1 MRLIKRL
8 FELAVFLFFISLFMM
23 NKDVSLDFHY
33 FGLKE
38 PIKLAFWELVTISVS
53 IGIIVA
59 AVGDFLSQL
68 KWLAE
73 RRKLNKQAREH
84 QQVVDGLNARIEELE
99 ADNDRMRNELE
110 LRPPG
115 IDSMLAGSGTEEL
128 SQTSEE
134 TSEQGQVFS
143 EQPEKDKGIDRE
155 PFKDES
161 SFGSLASADD
171 YRPQPTSSES
181 DIFDQSVERI
191 EKGAEDLEHSEDKEK
206 KDKWP

>member
-23 NKDVSLDFHY
+23 NKDVSLDFNY
-33 FGLKE
+33 FGLKQ

-73 RRKLNKQAREH
+73 RRRLNKQAREH

-110 LRPPG
+110 VRPPG
-115 IDSMLAGSGTEEL
+115 MDSMLAGSGTEQL
-128 SQTSEE
+128 SQPLEDI
-134 TSEQGQVFS
+134 QDMGQAFS
-143 EQPEKDKGIDRE
+143 EQPEEDKEIDQK

-161 SFGSLASADD
+161 SFGSLASVDD
-171 YRPQPTSSES
+171 YQPSSGET
-181 DIFDQSVERI
+181 DIFGQSI
-191 EKGAEDLEHSEDKEK
+191 ESSAKETEEQEHPEEKEK
-206 KDKWP
+206 KDKWS

>member
-23 NKDVSLDFHY
+23 NKDVVIDFNY
-33 FGLKE
+33 FGLKQ
-38 PIKLAFWELVTISVS
+38 PVKLAFWELVTISAS

-59 AVGDFLSQL
+59 AIGDFLSQI

-73 RRKLNKQAREH
+73 RRRLQKQANEH

-99 ADNDRMRNELE
+99 ADNDRLKNELE

-115 IDSMLAGSGTEEL
+115 IDSMLAGAGTEQFTPDLEGTPEQK
-128 SQTSEE
+128 QTFLDSAEE
-134 TSEQGQVFS
+134 ATEM
-143 EQPEKDKGIDRE
+143 KRE

-161 SFGSLASADD
+161 SFGSLASVDD
-171 YRPQPTSSES
+171 YHLQSATEEFQG
-181 DIFDQSVERI
+181 FDQSVESS
-191 EKGAEDLEHSEDKEK
+191 EKNAEVIKHPEDKEK
-206 KDKWP
+206 KDK

>member
-33 FGLKE
+33 FGLKQ

-73 RRKLNKQAREH
+73 RRRLNKQAREH

-99 ADNDRMRNELE
+99 ADNNRMRNELE

-115 IDSMLAGSGTEEL
+115 IDSMLAESGTEQLAQPLDYEPDK
-128 SQTSEE
+128 
-134 TSEQGQVFS
+134 GQALS
-143 EQPEKDKGIDRE
+143 EQPEKDKDINRE

-171 YRPQPTSSES
+171 YQLQSPSRES
-181 DIFDQSVERI
+181 DVFNESVKSSAKDT
-191 EKGAEDLEHSEDKEK
+191 EKLEHPEEKEK
-206 KDKWP
+206 KDKWS

>member
-23 NKDVSLDFHY
+23 NKDVVIDFNY
-33 FGLKE
+33 FGLKQ

-59 AVGDFLSQL
+59 ALGDFLSQI

-73 RRKLNKQAREH
+73 RRRLQKQANEH

-99 ADNDRMRNELE
+99 ADNERMKNELE

-115 IDSMLAGSGTEEL
+115 IDSMLAGVGTEQFTPEMEKTPEQE
-128 SQTSEE
+128 QTFLDPVEE
-134 TSEQGQVFS
+134 VAGM
-143 EQPEKDKGIDRE
+143 KRE

-171 YRPQPTSSES
+171 YHLQSATEEFQGLNHSVESSEKS
-181 DIFDQSVERI
+181 TEVTKHPE
-191 EKGAEDLEHSEDKEK
+191 EKEK
-206 KDKWP
+206 KDK